1 MKRKYVTLCIMISS
15 PRQLGNNIVIYLSPL
30 IDNLNMFWQTLVN
43 VFDTYC
49 EDNFSLYMMLFFTID
64 DFSIYGN
71 FNGFN
76 VNSHYA
82 CPICQK

>member
-1 MKRKYVTLCIMISS
+1 MISS